1 MKTYAMLWNQTTLLK
16 TSTYLT
22 ACRSLVV
29 NNFPLIRRPILAYQP
44 IERRCPECLSSVLL
58 EMACKIDLLQNKW
71 SLFCYLILIYHKRLK
86 ILPQFESGDLISIFP
101 FLVLAFF
108 YYQSMR
114 KRLPVLHKEQALSS
128 LFIFTYRPV
137 FYLNYFL

>member
-108 YYQSMR
+108 TISQWENVYQCYI
-114 KRLPVLHKEQALSS
+114 KNKHFHLS
-128 LFIFTYRPV
+128 LFSHTGLCFI
-137 FYLNYFL
+137 